1 MGFVKTDSTVE
12 VEDIMQDLE
21 CQNSYLGW
29 KSFLKAMVIQSIQF
43 GHSVVSNSL

>member
-21 CQNSYLGW
+21 CQKSYLGW